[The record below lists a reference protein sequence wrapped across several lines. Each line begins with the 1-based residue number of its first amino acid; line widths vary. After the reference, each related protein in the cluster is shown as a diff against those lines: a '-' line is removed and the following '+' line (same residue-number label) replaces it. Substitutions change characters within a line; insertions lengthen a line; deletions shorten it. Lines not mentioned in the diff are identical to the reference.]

1 LPANIDGLLMEDK
14 QLDDVGAMPPGSQ
27 SYAAAPQRRARLG
40 STCVGAA
47 RRGELVDRGA
57 WPASWRADAPGGRAG
72 EQRAHLKDP
81 SLTSPGDQSYHYK
94 KLFNL

>member
-1 LPANIDGLLMEDK
+1 MEDK

-27 SYAAAPQRRARLG
+27 SYAAAPQRRARSG

-72 EQRAHLKDP
+72 E
-81 SLTSPGDQSYHYK
+81 LTSRTHLSPHLATSPTTTRNYLICDVTILSRIK
-94 KLFNL
+94 